1 MECVRMG
8 KRDLQSD
15 LELYISQINE
25 TPLLTAEE
33 ERRLGWQVINDSC
46 PHARER
52 MVRANLRLVV
62 AIAKR
67 YMNRGLSLQDLIEEG
82 NIGLI
87 RAVEGYD
94 PAQGARFSTYGSWWI
109 KQSIKRALINA
120 VQPIHIP
127 AYMVELIAKWKRAS
141 RELEEE
147 IGRTPTMA
155 ELAERLKLPVRKVRI
170 IRNAVRA
177 YHSPSHAPRGEN
189 GDALDFA
196 EMLADERD
204 VGPDDAVLRAEELNV
219 IKRLLESIDDR
230 DARVLRMRYG
240 LDGREPMTL
249 KEIGAEIGLTR
260 ERVRQIELQAIRR
273 LGIQMNDDNVSRFF
287 RDDDDPQLDA
297 LEDDDLGDS
306 CDTRRAG

>member
-46 PHARER
+46 PQARER

-127 AYMVELIAKWKRAS
+127 AYMVELIAKWKQAS

-204 VGPDDAVLRAEELNV
+204 VGPDDAVLRAEEFNV

-287 RDDDDPQLDA
+287 REDDEPEIEA

-306 CDTRRAG
+306 CDARRAG

>member
-1 MECVRMG
+1 MA
-8 KRDLQSD
+8 KANIQTD

-25 TPLLTAEE
+25 TDLLTPEQ
-33 ERRLGWQVINDSC
+33 ERRLGWLVINDNC
-46 PHARER
+46 PQAREH

-62 AIAKR
+62 SIAKR
-67 YMNRGLSLQDLIEEG
+67 YMNRGLLLQDLIEEG

-127 AYMVELIAKWKRAS
+127 AYMVELIAKWKQAS

-147 IGRTPTMA
+147 IGRSPTMA
-155 ELAERLKLPVRKVRI
+155 ELAERMKLPIRKVRI

-177 YHSPSHAPRGEN
+177 YHSPSHAPRSEDGE
-189 GDALDFA
+189 AMDFA

-204 VGPDDAVLRAEELNV
+204 LAPDDIALRSEELHV
-219 IKRLLESIDDR
+219 IKRLLEAIDDR

-273 LGIQMNDDNVSRFF
+273 LFTQMNDERPTRFF
-287 RDDDDPQLDA
+287 KV
-297 LEDDDLGDS
+297 EDDSEDES
-306 CDTRRAG
+306 ESRRAG